1 MQTPYQICEPS
12 YRTDGQS
19 FQPPAAGDGLWRD
32 ERLEIRQNIT
42 PRGQGIIYLE
52 RTYLNRADAPL
63 NPVSYTHLDVYKR
76 QIRFISMSSALLS
89 PSSSVRLI
97 RLTISR
103 SEAMGVLS

>member
-12 YRTDGQS
+12 YQTDGQS

-63 NPVSYTHLDVYKR
+63 NLQFEIQVRAQFAYSHYVMPCVLYN
-76 QIRFISMSSALLS
+76 LS
-89 PSSSVRLI
+89 LI
-97 RLTISR
+97 HI
-103 SEAMGVLS
+103 